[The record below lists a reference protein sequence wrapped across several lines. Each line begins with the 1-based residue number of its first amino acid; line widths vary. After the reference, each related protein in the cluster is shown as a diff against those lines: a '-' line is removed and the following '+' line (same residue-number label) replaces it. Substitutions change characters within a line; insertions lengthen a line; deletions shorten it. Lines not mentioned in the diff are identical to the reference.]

1 MDEHRTATGGKVEQ
15 WAWIGAARGP
25 AEHEVDGFGLA
36 LKQGHRDL
44 TRRERLPDVP
54 HQQVDHRGP
63 AERPRH
69 LLTEGGQTTD
79 ERQIEIGRRVGLR
92 RELR

>member
-15 WAWIGAARGP
+15 RAWIGVARGP

-36 LKQGHRDL
+36 LKQGHRNL

-54 HQQVDHRGP
+54 HQEIDHRGP

-69 LLTEGGQTTD
+69 LLAEGGQTTD
-79 ERQIEIGRRVGLR
+79 ER
-92 RELR
+92 